1 MPGKRHYGKETRK
14 ALSNFSSGFIGR
26 DLIRAYGEVK
36 KSCLYAIQEYE
47 NAFGDDV
54 FQCIKNAADEVIS
67 GSLDY
72 DFPLPLEQ
80 GGAGTSI
87 NMNMNEVISS
97 RAMELFFKRS
107 GKKIKIDP
115 ITDINRYQSTNDTF
129 PTAVTVMLYR
139 HLCEIESLVIKL
151 QEILINE
158 ENRNGGILMAGRTEM
173 QDALP
178 LTLGQVFAS
187 WAGPIERDRWRLNKL
202 KERIRL
208 IALGGTALGTCFSAP
223 RNYIFLAEKYL
234 REFTGLPLSRS
245 QNLTDEISNQDKWSE
260 LASGYAVFSQ
270 NIFKMTGDLL
280 IYTSSIAGEIR
291 HPELQ
296 YGSTIMAAKTN
307 PVILEY
313 SRGLS
318 IAVESDAGRIM
329 EYSKNGQL
337 QLNPFLPFIA
347 ESFIEIYKRI
357 NKIVSSLLD
366 NFFPLMS
373 IEYSRI
379 EENLVRSNVL
389 LNTLLPVIGYYGV
402 KELYHAI
409 ENTSPQSMEEYKSLI
424 KTFTHLST
432 EEIDRLFDPLNSSSP
447 GKN

>member
-1 MPGKRHYGKETRK
+1 
-14 ALSNFSSGFIGR
+14 
-26 DLIRAYGEVK
+26 
-36 KSCLYAIQEYE
+36 
-47 NAFGDDV
+47 
-54 FQCIKNAADEVIS
+54 
-67 GSLDY
+67 
-72 DFPLPLEQ
+72 
-80 GGAGTSI
+80 
-87 NMNMNEVISS
+87 
-97 RAMELFFKRS
+97 
-107 GKKIKIDP
+107 
-115 ITDINRYQSTNDTF
+115 
-129 PTAVTVMLYR
+129 
-139 HLCEIESLVIKL
+139 
-151 QEILINE
+151 
-158 ENRNGGILMAGRTEM
+158 
-173 QDALP
+173 
-178 LTLGQVFAS
+178 
-187 WAGPIERDRWRLNKL
+187 
-202 KERIRL
+202 
-208 IALGGTALGTCFSAP
+208 
-223 RNYIFLAEKYL
+223 
-234 REFTGLPLSRS
+234 
-245 QNLTDEISNQDKWSE
+245 
-260 LASGYAVFSQ
+260 
-270 NIFKMTGDLL
+270 MTGDLL